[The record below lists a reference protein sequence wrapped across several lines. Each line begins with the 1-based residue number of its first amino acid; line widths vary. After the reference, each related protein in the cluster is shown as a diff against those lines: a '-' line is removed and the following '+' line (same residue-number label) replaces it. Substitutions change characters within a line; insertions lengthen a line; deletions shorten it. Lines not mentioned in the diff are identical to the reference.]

1 MQASEH
7 VFVWREA
14 DNPGRRAECLRLAD
28 LASFVEVGPGDR
40 ARGLCRDRV
49 CHDTD
54 NRAEPLAVQGMA
66 LFAKQ
71 DRRIPADGVGSFEHI
86 GDFARIDLAD
96 LTQAGFAW
104 SSPKRGDPSD
114 NESGDT

>member
-1 MQASEH
+1 M
-7 VFVWREA
+7 
-14 DNPGRRAECLRLAD
+14 
-28 LASFVEVGPGDR
+28 
-40 ARGLCRDRV
+40 AR
-49 CHDTD
+49 
-54 NRAEPLAVQGMA
+54 
-66 LFAKQ
+66 FAKQ

-114 NESGDT
+114 NESGDA